1 MSAYTQ
7 TKIDESSFIRK
18 FDQDVE
24 PIELVWHRDE
34 RDRVVKVLEGEGWSF
49 QFDNEIPRKLQKGDI
64 VEINKMVYHR
74 VIKGDTNLVLEV
86 YER

>member
-7 TKIDESSFIRK
+7 TRIDESSFIRE

-64 VEINKMVYHR
+64 VKINKMVYHR

>member
-7 TKIDESSFIRK
+7 TRIDESSFIRE

>member
-1 MSAYTQ
+1 MNPYTQ
-7 TKIDESSFIRK
+7 TKIDDSSFIRE
-18 FDQDVE
+18 FDQSVA